1 MNRINLDNAAN
12 IFPAVA
18 SRHVTHVFRITAV
31 MREKI
36 YPLILQEAL
45 EDTLPFFPAFAVQL
59 IRGKFRYYFEEN
71 KGIPKVYQEEQ
82 PPCSYI
88 APEENSQFLFRMVYF
103 EKRIHLEV
111 FHVLTDGNGAA
122 YFLKAVCYRY
132 CQLAFPECF
141 PDEERNHRYGLEQAG
156 LIEDGYM
163 ACYSKRNPRTF
174 QEKRAVKIKG
184 KSRKEDAPEI
194 LTTLIPVDELKKLC
208 KNYGVSITEYITAIV
223 LDSIYQEIKTKKKR
237 KRAINIFIPVNL
249 RTIFKTETMRNF
261 FSNILVSCPAEREYL
276 GFEDILKEVQ
286 DQFAKKKKKTMFEE
300 RISYTVGGEKQ
311 RIARIAPLIAKE
323 LILRRMYNLA
333 KQNTTL
339 SFSNL
344 GVIEIQENFKQWIEG
359 FRFLLDTSP
368 EEPVRIT
375 GCSYNGML
383 ALTVTSQIYGN
394 HMGSSLVQHLT
405 SEGIPVTL
413 EMNLENEDIDCM
425 EQARERVQYDCGS
438 YRYFGI
444 LDFLL
449 H

>member
-12 IFPAVA
+12 IFPAIA
-18 SRHVTHVFRITAV
+18 RRDATHVFRITAV

-36 YPLILQEAL
+36 CPLILQAAL
-45 EDTLPFFPAFAVQL
+45 EDTLPFFSAFAVRL
-59 IRGKFRYYFEEN
+59 VRGKFRYYFEEN
-71 KGIPKVYQEEQ
+71 TGIPKVYLEEQ

-88 APEENSQFLFRMVYF
+88 APEENRQFLFRMLYF

-132 CQLAFPECF
+132 CQLAFSECF
-141 PDEERNHRYGLEQAG
+141 SDEERKHRYGLEHAG

-163 ACYSKRNPRTF
+163 ACYIKRNPRTF
-174 QEKRAVKIKG
+174 QEKKAVKIKG
-184 KSRKEDAPEI
+184 KSRKENTPEI
-194 LTTLIPVDELKKLC
+194 LTALLPVVDLKKLC
-208 KNYGVSITEYITAIV
+208 KGYGVSITEYISAIV
-223 LDSIYQEIKTKKKR
+223 LDSIYQEIRTKKKR

-261 FSNILVSCPAEREYL
+261 FSNILISCPAEREYL
-276 GFEDILKEVQ
+276 GFEDILIEVHN
-286 DQFAKKKKKTMFEE
+286 QFEMKKNKTMFEE

-311 RIARIAPLIAKE
+311 RIARIAPLIAKD

-344 GVIEIQENFKQWIEG
+344 GVIDVQEHFQQWIEG
-359 FRFLLDTSP
+359 FQFLLDTSP
-368 EEPVRIT
+368 EEPVRVT
-375 GCSYNGML
+375 ACSYNGML
-383 ALTVTSQIYGN
+383 ALTVASRIYGN
-394 HMGSSLVQHLT
+394 HLASSLVQHLT
-405 SEGIPVTL
+405 SVGIPVTL
-413 EMNLENEDIDCM
+413 EMNQGNEDTNCM
-425 EQARERVQYDCGS
+425 DQEERVQYDCGNQG
-438 YRYFGI
+438 YFGI